1 MEDKPNISVVENLLN
16 DISNFCRDK
25 GIVVKSRAKTK
36 AGAADNTKNSQWIKD
51 FIIQPNESAF
61 YLRINS
67 PDDIK
72 TLNDELNSYIKNA
85 QDGLRSFLR
94 NNSDLEEPLKKK
106 VDSFIGHLERAKIQ
120 VTKGRLK
127 KELKAVVETC
137 NSVDE
142 LRKKTGNIY
151 AKFIK
156 DDILAQIMYPS
167 YEGLRHNP
175 NETVYFSVVKE
186 INQFLANLGVMTV
199 QIDEGDIWQD
209 DSPYNV
215 SEESNADEYKTA
227 DERQKDTV
235 RAVLRYAYAFQE
247 SKGDDNPVIAEGEVI
262 VMVYK
267 PEGV

>member
-16 DISNFCRDK
+16 ALSNFFRDK
-25 GIVVKSRAKTK
+25 AIVVKSRAKTK
-36 AGAADNTKNSQWIKD
+36 DNAAENTKNSQWIKD
-51 FIIQPNESAF
+51 FIIQPSESAF

-67 PDDIK
+67 PEDIQ
-72 TLNDELNSYIKNA
+72 TLNAELNSALKST
-85 QDGLRSFLR
+85 QDSLKRFLK
-94 NNSDLEEPLKKK
+94 NNSELEETLKRK
-106 VDSFIGHLERAKIQ
+106 VTSFIGHLEKAMIQ

-127 KELKAVVETC
+127 KELKNVGETC
-137 NSVDE
+137 NDVDE
-142 LRKKTGNIY
+142 MIEKAGKLY

-156 DDILAQIMYPS
+156 DDILEQIMYPS

-186 INQFLANLGVMTV
+186 INQFLANLGVMTI
-199 QIDEGDIWQD
+199 QIDEGDVWQD
-209 DSPYNV
+209 DSQYNT
-215 SEESNADEYKTA
+215 SEESKADEYKTN
-227 DERQKDTV
+227 DENQKDIV

-247 SKGDDNPVIAEGEVI
+247 NKGEDNLQIADGEVI